1 MYTSMTNTLDSIV
14 DCRMIQ
20 LDMEMFSLTTKQAEE
35 LADYTKTYFFNLL
48 SPECYILWRND
59 ENNRKGSY
67 ENVFK
72 ENRSCFQFSF
82 CADVVSPVVYNR
94 KSFQAYDKDL
104 FSWNGRYAKEI
115 NTGLVKTDV
124 SSDYLQVFNRYLP
137 DINDPAKVKEAILS
151 LFYEK
156 GRKKLALWR
165 QHDATAFFLLFDHRE
180 NVELRHGSFDF
191 RIALKCL
198 DDPEAFSNKLVD
210 FLVGVT
216 DITPNINARIALS
229 PIDIPADC
237 SAHSRYFGNP
247 ERSYLESLGELV
259 GLTLS
264 DYYHI
269 NGAEWFNLLSPM
281 LTARL
286 FGSRKNEPRYAD
298 VTVEKLGTGNTV
310 VRATSSIDKLE
321 PCDLANVRRYLYP
334 VLYPGTGEY
343 FFEDYNDSTCIT
355 SWAKPRLEWELLP
368 IFPEEIIVKEDSILF
383 SYYTGEE
390 TQDW

>member
-1 MYTSMTNTLDSIV
+1 M
-14 DCRMIQ
+14 
-20 LDMEMFSLTTKQAEE
+20 
-35 LADYTKTYFFNLL
+35 
-48 SPECYILWRND
+48 
-59 ENNRKGSY
+59 
-67 ENVFK
+67 
-72 ENRSCFQFSF
+72 
-82 CADVVSPVVYNR
+82 YNR

-137 DINDPAKVKEAILS
+137 DINDPEKAKEAILS

-334 VLYPGTGEY
+334 VLYPGTMEY
-343 FFEDYNDSTCIT
+343 FLKHYNDRTRRSY
-355 SWAKPRLEWELLP
+355 WARPRLEWELLP

-383 SYYTGEE
+383 AYYTGEDS
-390 TQDW
+390 QNW